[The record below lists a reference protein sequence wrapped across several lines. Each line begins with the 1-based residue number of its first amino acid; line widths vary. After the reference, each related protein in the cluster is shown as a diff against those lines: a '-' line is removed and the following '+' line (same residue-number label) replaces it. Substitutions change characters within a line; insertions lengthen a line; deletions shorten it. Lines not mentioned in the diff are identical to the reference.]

1 MNVAHCLAAI
11 INAMWQFKCA
21 LDTCWGAGKQ
31 MFALQLHYDFCTI
44 NVIVIVCG
52 IVIVIVVI
60 ISQSEVSNYSYRL
73 AMC

>member
-1 MNVAHCLAAI
+1 
-11 INAMWQFKCA
+11 
-21 LDTCWGAGKQ
+21 

-44 NVIVIVCG
+44 NVNVMRIG
-52 IVIVIVVI
+52 IVIVVI

>member
-1 MNVAHCLAAI
+1 
-11 INAMWQFKCA
+11 
-21 LDTCWGAGKQ
+21 

-44 NVIVIVCG
+44 NVIVIV
-52 IVIVIVVI
+52 IVII